1 MAEPTDEALL
11 GRVQG
16 GDRVAL
22 EKLIQRHQGQIFRFG
37 MKMCRNREDA
47 EDVVQETLLAATRTI
62 GGFRGASSV
71 STWLYSIA
79 RSFCIKKRRRSKFA
93 PEHHESLE
101 QDAAKDAH
109 ALADPGRT
117 PEEHAEANQL
127 EAALGEAI
135 AGLEEKYRETL
146 VLRDVEGLTAPQVAE
161 ITGLSVAAVKSRLHR
176 ARAALRD
183 RLAPILDAETPPET
197 SDQCPNIL
205 ELFSRNLEG
214 EISADLC
221 AKMQHHVDNCPHC
234 RATCGSLNRVLNMC
248 RTSPAPAVPEH
259 IQTAVREAVQRL
271 EFAKMD

>member
-1 MAEPTDEALL
+1 MAQLTDEALL
-11 GRVQG
+11 ERVQA
-16 GDRVAL
+16 GDRDAL
-22 EKLIQRHQGQIFRFG
+22 GTLIERHQAQIFRFG

-47 EDVVQETLLAATRTI
+47 EDVVQDTLLAAARTI
-62 GGFRGASSV
+62 HGFRGASSV

-101 QDAAKDAH
+101 SDGARDAQ

-117 PEEHAEANQL
+117 PEEHAQAAQL
-127 EAALGEAI
+127 EAALSEAI
-135 AGLEEKYRETL
+135 GGLEEKYRETL

-176 ARAALRD
+176 ARATLRD
-183 RLAPILDAETPPET
+183 RLGPVLDAEIPPAT

-214 EISADLC
+214 EISSDLC
-221 AKMQHHVDNCPHC
+221 AQMQRHVDSCPHC
-234 RATCGSLNRVLNMC
+234 KSTCGSLNKVLTVC

-259 IQTAVREAVQRL
+259 IQAAVREAVQRL
-271 EFAKMD
+271 EFAKLD